1 MCENRRMK
9 AFTKYFL
16 RGLLVIAPTAITI
29 YVVWRVV
36 ATIDGA
42 LRVSVPGLGLVLAAA
57 LIALVGFLVSNVVGQ
72 SLVTRADAVFAR
84 LPLVKLLYT
93 SIRDLVGAFVGQ
105 KKMFDRPVAILLPG
119 GMGRMLGFVTRENV
133 DFGGLD
139 GYLAVYVPQSY
150 NFAGTLILVERSR
163 VEPLDV
169 TSSDLMTFIVSA
181 GVALGGPRGERA

>member
-1 MCENRRMK
+1 MK

-16 RGLLVIAPTAITI
+16 RGLLVIAPTAITV

-36 ATIDGA
+36 ASIDAA
-42 LRVSVPGLGLVLAAA
+42 LRMPVPGLGLPVAAV

-72 SLVTRADAVFAR
+72 SVVNRADAVFAR

-93 SIRDLVGAFVGQ
+93 SIRDLVGAFVGK

-119 GMGRMLGFVTRENV
+119 GMGRMLGFVTRESV
-133 DFGGLD
+133 DFGRFD
-139 GYLAVYVPQSY
+139 GYVAVYVPQSY
-150 NFAGTLILVERSR
+150 NFAGSLILVERSR

-181 GVALGGPRGERA
+181 GVAVGGPRGERA

>member
-1 MCENRRMK
+1 MCDNRGMK
-9 AFTKYFL
+9 AFTKYFF
-16 RGLLVIAPTAITI
+16 RGLLVIAPAAITI
-29 YVVWRVV
+29 YVVFRVV
-36 ATIDGA
+36 ATIDAA
-42 LRVSVPGLGLVLAAA
+42 LRVSVPGLGLVLAVA

-72 SLVTRADAVFAR
+72 SVVTRADAVFAR

-105 KKMFDRPVAILLPG
+105 KKMFDKPVSVVLPG
-119 GMGRMLGFVTRENV
+119 GMGRILGFVTRESI
-133 DFGGLD
+133 DFGRLD
-139 GYLAVYVPQSY
+139 GFVAVYVPQSY

-181 GVALGGPRGERA
+181 GVAAAGPRGERA

>member
-1 MCENRRMK
+1 MK

-16 RGLLVIAPTAITI
+16 RGLLVIAPTAITV

-36 ATIDGA
+36 ATIDAA
-42 LRVSVPGLGLVLAAA
+42 LRVSVPGMGLVLAIA

-72 SLVTRADAVFAR
+72 GLVTRADAVFAR

-93 SIRDLVGAFVGQ
+93 SIRDLVSAFVGK
-105 KKMFDRPVAILLPG
+105 KKMFDRPVTVLLPG
-119 GMGRMLGFVTRENV
+119 GMGRLLGFVTREHV
-133 DFGGLD
+133 DFGPFD
-139 GYLAVYVPQSY
+139 GYVAVYVPQSY
-150 NFAGTLILVERSR
+150 NFAGSLILVERSR

-181 GVALGGPRGERA
+181 GVAVAGPRGETA